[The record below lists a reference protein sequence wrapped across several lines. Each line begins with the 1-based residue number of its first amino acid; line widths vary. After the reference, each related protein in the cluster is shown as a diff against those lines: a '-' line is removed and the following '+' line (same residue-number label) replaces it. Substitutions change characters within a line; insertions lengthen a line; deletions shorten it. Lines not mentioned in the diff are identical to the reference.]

1 MNRIMNQISNINNT
15 FESYQ
20 KLISFY
26 QANKDKQFED
36 IHISITN
43 WFAANM
49 CSAFGG
55 LLDILSNRLNNIKLD
70 QISPSIE
77 RILQKNDFLSYFDR
91 EQITDNYH
99 TTIRYLKLKPTDGK
113 YFNSYVTNELLGR
126 NELPQMSDLVK
137 EKMAETIYE
146 IFVNAQIHSESNFI
160 YTCGQFYPNENKIE
174 FTITDIGIGFKNKV
188 NQRFNSNLTSTQAI
202 KWATQDMKTT
212 KIDISG
218 GIGLALLK
226 EFIAKNH
233 GKMQIVSDDGFY
245 EFSGDG
251 EKTGLFDGQFPGTI
265 VNLQFR
271 TDDNSSYLLK
281 KEINNNDI
289 F

>member
-1 MNRIMNQISNINNT
+1 MTQISNINNT

-36 IHISITN
+36 IHISITK

-49 CSAFGG
+49 CSALGG
-55 LLDILSNRLNNIKLD
+55 LLDILSSRLNNIKLD
-70 QISPSIE
+70 QINPSTE

-91 EQITDNYH
+91 EKIADNYH
-99 TTIRYLKLKPTDGK
+99 TTICYLKLKPTDGK
-113 YFNSYVTNELLGR
+113 YFNSYVINDLLGR
-126 NELPQMSDLVK
+126 NELPRMSDLVK

-160 YTCGQFYPNENKIE
+160 YTCGQFYPKENKIE
-174 FTITDIGIGFKNKV
+174 FTITDIGIGFKSKV

-202 KWATQDMKTT
+202 KWATQDRNTT

-226 EFIAKNH
+226 EFIARNH
-233 GKMQIVSDDGFY
+233 GKMQIVSDDGYY
-245 EFSGDG
+245 EFSADG